1 MRIGV
6 TGHSNL
12 TADSVPVVADAIR
25 AALAEIGEP
34 ITGVSCLARGA
45 DQVFAHVV
53 LDMGHELEVVL
64 PSTDYR
70 ERKVKPDN
78 RADFERLIVRAATVR
93 VLPFDTANRDAYAAA
108 GETVLGDVAALVA
121 VWDGAPPDGRGG
133 TGDTVREARERGL
146 PVKVV
151 WPDGARRG

>member
-12 TADSVPVVADAIR
+12 TPDSAPVVADAIR

-45 DQVFAHVV
+45 DQVFARVV

-64 PSTDYR
+64 PSADYQ

-78 RADFERLIVRAATVR
+78 RTEFDNLIERAAAVH

-108 GETVLGDVAALVA
+108 GEAVLGDVAALVA
-121 VWDGAPPDGRGG
+121 VWDGAPPDGKGG

-146 PVKVV
+146 PVTVI
-151 WPDGARRG
+151 WPTGARRG